1 MSASLNEKLRTVK
14 WGEYELQTLFTSSNG
29 DFDIQKTHINGNGY
43 YVITAGLTNNG
54 ILGKTD
60 VISKIF
66 DKGTITVDMFG
77 FPFYRQF
84 PYKMVTHARVFSL
97 KPLMEITD
105 KQGIFISNSLNFLSR
120 EFGYENMC
128 SWEKIKTKC
137 IQLPT
142 KDGKIDFD
150 FMESFIA
157 ELEARRIAELEAR
170 RIAELEAYLSVT
182 GLKNYTLTEEEQK
195 AIRDFST
202 LKWGGVKLGC
212 LFEINPTKYY
222 RLSNEEIMLNG
233 GTTPLVSNQ
242 SVDNGVMGFSS
253 LKPLNKGNTITCSD
267 TTVGADTMFYQSKDF
282 IGYSHIQHFVPKF
295 TPFNKAIASF
305 IISSCRIATSN
316 KKYDYGH
323 KFNRE
328 EMKKTVIQLPI
339 KNGKPDYDV
348 METFISAIQ
357 KLVIK
362 DVVLNA
368 DKKIEAT
375 KRIVAKQ

>member
-1 MSASLNEKLRTVK
+1 
-14 WGEYELQTLFTSSNG
+14 
-29 DFDIQKTHINGNGY
+29 
-43 YVITAGLTNNG
+43 
-54 ILGKTD
+54 
-60 VISKIF
+60 
-66 DKGTITVDMFG
+66 
-77 FPFYRQF
+77 
-84 PYKMVTHARVFSL
+84 
-97 KPLMEITD
+97 
-105 KQGIFISNSLNFLSR
+105 
-120 EFGYENMC
+120 
-128 SWEKIKTKC
+128 
-137 IQLPT
+137 
-142 KDGKIDFD
+142 
-150 FMESFIA
+150 
-157 ELEARRIAELEAR
+157 
-170 RIAELEAYLSVT
+170 
-182 GLKNYTLTEEEQK
+182 
-195 AIRDFST
+195 
-202 LKWGGVKLGC
+202 
-212 LFEINPTKYY
+212 
-222 RLSNEEIMLNG
+222 MLNG

-295 TPFNKAIASF
+295 TPFNRAIASF

-357 KLVIK
+357 KLVVK
-362 DVVLNA
+362 DVVLYA

-375 KRIVAKQ
+375 KRVVAKQ